1 MRDTPFEPGL
11 VVAEAE
17 LPSDLVPD
25 RDRFVAGPRLL
36 DGMRRY
42 DPEDVVDAVV
52 IGTGPGGAPLLA
64 RLARAGLRVVALE
77 AGRLWDPFT
86 EFATD
91 EREQE
96 KLFWA
101 DERLSAG
108 TDPLAF
114 GRNNSGCGVGGGSLH
129 YTAYV
134 PRPHPDDLTV
144 RRDFGVGEDWPIG
157 YDELTPYLA
166 EVERTIGVSGPSPYP
181 WGPPRD
187 AYPLPPL
194 PLNAAAELMAIGGRA
209 VGLRTSPA
217 ANAALSR
224 AYERD
229 GIGRRTACTNRG
241 FCQAGCRNA
250 AKGSMDV
257 TYIPLAVRAGAEL
270 RTEAHALLFEVDA
283 AGRIAGVV
291 YRQGDREVRQ
301 RTRAVFLCA
310 GAIETPR
317 LLLLNGLANGSGQ
330 VGRNFMAHV
339 GMQVWGTFEPEVR
352 PNKGIPGGLIS
363 EDTHRPA
370 GADFA
375 SGYLVQSIGV
385 MPVTWASTVARGRGL
400 WGEALRGHLRQYN
413 HVAGIN
419 IHGECLPSHENYV
432 ELSDELDDHE
442 LPKPRIH
449 FSAGENERRLGAHG
463 ERLMREVWAAA
474 GGRDLWSFPR
484 YAHTVG
490 TCRMG
495 VDPERSVVDAEG
507 RSHEVPNL
515 YISDN
520 STFPSSL
527 TVNPSLTI
535 MALSLR
541 TADRFLASMARR
553 EA

>member
-1 MRDTPFEPGL
+1 MSDTPFEPGQ
-11 VVAEAE
+11 VVAEA
-17 LPSDLVPD
+17 DLVPDTATD

-36 DGMRRY
+36 DRMRRY
-42 DPEDVVDAVV
+42 DPDDVVDAVV

-114 GRNNSGCGVGGGSLH
+114 GRNNSGRGVGGGSLH

-134 PRPHPDDLTV
+134 PRPHPDDLAV
-144 RRDFGVGEDWPIG
+144 RRDFGVGEDWPIA

-181 WGPPRD
+181 WGPPRE

-224 AYERD
+224 AYEQD

-241 FCQAGCRNA
+241 FCQAGCRNV

-257 TYIPLAVRAGAEL
+257 TYIPLALRSGAEL
-270 RTEAHALLFEVDA
+270 RTEAQALLFEVEA
-283 AGRIAGVV
+283 SGRIAGVV
-291 YRQGDREVRQ
+291 YQQGDREVRQ

-375 SGYLVQSIGV
+375 GGYLVQSIGV

-400 WGEALRGHLRQYN
+400 WGEALREHLRDYN

-419 IHGECLPSHENYV
+419 IHGECLPSPENYV
-432 ELSDELDDHE
+432 ELSDELDDRG

-449 FSAGENERRLGAHG
+449 FSAGENELRLGAHG
-463 ERLMREVWAAA
+463 ERLMRQVWAAA

-484 YAHTVG
+484 YAHTIG

-495 VDPERSVVDAEG
+495 DDPERSVVDAEG

-515 YISDN
+515 YVSDN

-527 TVNPSLTI
+527 AVNPSLTI

-541 TADRFLASMARR
+541 TADRFLAGLARP

>member
-1 MRDTPFEPGL
+1 MSESPSEPGQIRREQG
-11 VVAEAE
+11 AT
-17 LPSDLVPD
+17 PGT
-25 RDRFVAGPRLL
+25 DRFVAGPRLL
-36 DGMRRY
+36 TEMRRY
-42 DPEDVVDAVV
+42 ELGEVVDAVV

-77 AGRLWDPFT
+77 AGRLWDPFE

-91 EREQE
+91 EREQH
-96 KLFWA
+96 KLFWL

-108 TDPLAF
+108 ANPLAF
-114 GRNNSGCGVGGGSLH
+114 GRNNSGYGVGGGSLH

-144 RRDFGVGEDWPIG
+144 RSDFGVGEDWPISYG
-157 YDELTPYLA
+157 GLTPYLS

-181 WGPPRD
+181 WGPERE
-187 AYPLPPL
+187 AYQLPPL
-194 PLNAAAELMAIGGRA
+194 PLNAAAELMAIGGSA

-224 AYERD
+224 AYRQD
-229 GIGRRTACTNRG
+229 GIGRRGACTNRG
-241 FCQAGCRNA
+241 FCQAGCSNA
-250 AKGSMDV
+250 AKSSMDV

-270 RTEAHALLFEVDA
+270 RTEAHAILFELDA
-283 AGRIAGVV
+283 AGRIGAVV
-291 YRQGDREVRQ
+291 YRQGDREYRQ
-301 RTRAVFLCA
+301 RTRSVFLCA

-317 LLLLNGLANGSGQ
+317 LLLLNGLANSSGQ

-339 GMQVWGTFEPEVR
+339 GMQVWGTFDGEVR

-370 GADFA
+370 DADFA
-375 SGYLVQSIGV
+375 GGYLVQSIGT
-385 MPVTWASTVARGRGL
+385 MPVSYAGSVARGRGL
-400 WGEALRGHLRQYN
+400 WGEELRSHMRDYN
-413 HVAGIN
+413 HIAGIN
-419 IHGECLPSHENYV
+419 IHGECLPSLDNYV
-432 ELSDELDDHE
+432 ELSSELDDRG

-449 FSAGENERRLGAHG
+449 FTAGDNELRMASHG
-463 ERLMREVWAAA
+463 ERLMRQVWSAA

-484 YAHTVG
+484 FAHTIG

-495 VDPERSVVDAEG
+495 IDPSTSVVDASG
-507 RSHEVPNL
+507 RSHDVPNL

-527 TVNPSLTI
+527 SVNPSLTI

-541 TADRFLASMARR
+541 TADRFLAGAARR